1 MPYLADS
8 SWFSDLS
15 TIVEDIFVW
24 GGGGELLIDSIDAI
38 TKVLKQV
45 HPNVDYV
52 VEHGAGHEEF
62 IIEKLLGYKHKPQG
76 TKVIESWLGQR
87 L

>member
-1 MPYLADS
+1 MPYIADEN
-8 SWFSDLS
+8 WFRDLE
-15 TIVEDIFVW
+15 TKVEDIFVW
-24 GGGGELLIDSIDAI
+24 GGGGEVLIDSIDAI
-38 TKVLKQV
+38 AKKLKQA

-52 VEHGAGHEEF
+52 IEPGACHEDF

-76 TKVIESWLGQR
+76 TKLIESWLGQR